1 MQQKIG
7 HLMLKTCTHTTPKI
21 DAADAATIMTRGQG
35 FGSEPLTARV
45 IALVARCA
53 P

>member
-1 MQQKIG
+1 
-7 HLMLKTCTHTTPKI
+7 MLTTYTHTTQKI
-21 DAADAATIMTRGQG
+21 DAANAAPIMTRGQG

-45 IALVARCA
+45 FALAARCA